1 MFSIRFTHKQACCN
15 SNFTLGCRIPVKT
28 APWDANL
35 PIGMLHPERNGI
47 GMQIHLYLWG
57 VLLGCHQKIGDERIR
72 SSKQA
77 GRTEKRTWDAVGMLR
92 QEKGTRLN
100 LGCSGDA
107 LGANSGKPDVTTL
120 SMQADRVKECIQNAV
135 GMHLG

>member
-1 MFSIRFTHKQACCN
+1 MLWQEQGTRLN
-15 SNFTLGCRIPVKT
+15 LGC
-28 APWDANL
+28 PWDAL
-35 PIGMLHPERNGI
+35 EG
-47 GMQIHLYLWG
+47 
-57 VLLGCHQKIGDERIR
+57 IR

-77 GRTEKRTWDAVGMLR
+77 GRTDKRTWDAVGMLR

-120 SMQADRVKECIQNAV
+120 SMQADGVKECIQNAV
-135 GMHLG
+135 RMHLG